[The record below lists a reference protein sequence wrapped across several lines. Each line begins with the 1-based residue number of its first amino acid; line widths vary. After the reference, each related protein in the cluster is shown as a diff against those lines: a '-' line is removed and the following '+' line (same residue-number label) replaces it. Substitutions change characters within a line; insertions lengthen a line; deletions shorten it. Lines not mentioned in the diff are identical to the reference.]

1 MLQNISMDRIHD
13 EHDQENDRDNL
24 EYYHGK
30 NYKENNEKGKKISYI
45 CTKSMK

>member
-1 MLQNISMDRIHD
+1 MKWCSKTFPWY
-13 EHDQENDRDNL
+13 HDQENDRDNL
-24 EYYHGK
+24 EYYHEK